1 MGKAAA
7 TAALIA
13 TLAAT
18 ASALVVSQT
27 PGRGQVTRTAEP
39 FATPKVYACCGD
51 SNVTQ
56 CFVMYSVVDN
66 FGAPWTNVQTQELHK
81 STRAAWTTN
90 LTMPTGTSVL
100 EFVAYCIVDGQRV
113 YSDGQGNGAFEPAT
127 RPRFDVLV
135 ADGYT
140 GTMTDTLTL
149 GTTQAHYIV
158 DAVLMPHEGPKPI
171 PGLRCFAWY
180 AFLAKHGDPWT
191 SPRAAEMTYKW
202 SWTRWNGMV
211 NDEYVLDIAFPEDG
225 TVLEATSYCEYAG
238 RRVWNSGAR
247 RHYDHEPVAELVQ
260 VAATRFLSKNVVTEA
275 SHGTVYLTFRSKALP
290 LSPIRPATGLK
301 CFAHFSFVDSFG
313 GEWRSPV
320 TQEMQVVMGRY
331 GHAYD
336 SPEDLPYERWGLD
349 IAMPVG
355 TKLEATGFCT
365 LNHKTLWVEGQG
377 NFLFQN
383 TGVQN

>member
-1 MGKAAA
+1 MGKAAS

-18 ASALVVSQT
+18 ASALVVSQS
-27 PGRGQVTRTAEP
+27 PDRGQVVRRAER
-39 FATPKVYACCGD
+39 FAIPVVYTYPEKT
-51 SNVTQ
+51 NVTQ

-66 FGAPWTNVQTQELHK
+66 FGAPWTNVQTQELHQP
-81 STRAAWTTN
+81 SGPAWMTN

-100 EFVAYCIVDGQRV
+100 EFVGYCIVDGQRV
-113 YSDGQGNGAFEPAT
+113 YPEGQGNGAFEPAT

-140 GTMTDTLTL
+140 RTLNTTVTL
-149 GTTQAHYIV
+149 GTTSAFYTV
-158 DAVLMPHEGPKPI
+158 DAVLMPYEGPKPI

-191 SPRAAEMTYKW
+191 SPRAAQMMYKATW
-202 SWTRWNGMV
+202 GRWYGMIH
-211 NDEYVLDIAFPEDG
+211 DEYVLDIAFPEDG

-247 RHYDHEPVAELVQ
+247 CHYDHEPAAELVQ
-260 VAATRFLSKNVVTEA
+260 VAANHFLSKNVVTEA
-275 SHGTVYLTFRSKALP
+275 SRGSVYLTFRSKALP

-313 GEWRSPV
+313 GEWKSPV
-320 TQEMQVVMGRY
+320 TQEMYSLLGRY
-331 GHAYD
+331 GHERD
-336 SPEDLPYERWGLD
+336 RPEDLPYERWGLD